1 MLALRLTRVAHPAVH
16 LRRLTVAAASAGTG
30 FLLLCSLGHALGH
43 PDAPGASLL
52 RLSWCAVPL
61 VATVYLAVAV
71 ARADPGT
78 RPRSGL
84 SALGLGPGRMM
95 AVSAATTALSCAL
108 GCLAAAVVFLY
119 LRGALGLTGLPFD
132 GAAAAFL
139 SAREPLPVPG
149 TLTLLSVIPLTAS
162 VTVALTLRPREPRTR
177 DTARRDGRFGAYG
190 RAGRPREI
198 FGTYG
203 RFGTRARNSDPAPS
217 TPGTSARGRGRGAAP
232 ASGRGPAGTPAP
244 GHGSGATPAA
254 GHGSPAMPALR
265 HGSEAAS
272 GPDLGSD
279 IASGSGS
286 AAEAAQRRGSA
297 AEAAQRRGSAAEA
310 AQRRGSGAE
319 AVCGPGS
326 GAEVASGPERVR
338 DVAPGEGPGSDSAST
353 SSSAPGHRPGGT
365 STPALTPDHR
375 PEGTPTSALTPG
387 HRAQVP
393 SASAPA
399 PGQRAEGAPA
409 PGPGPAGTSAPGRR
423 AGVSAAGVVGRA
435 QVSAAVAAA
444 GVCAPGSAGATVVV
458 DGAEA
463 DGQHEEPDPLRP
475 LPPRR
480 PPSGLPWGVAVLAA
494 GLAVE
499 AYAGRSPA
507 RAVRASALPGGLA
520 ADSAPVLVGWLLTA
534 FGLALAGPGLTHLC
548 GRLLQSVRP
557 GALRL
562 LAGRVLMAEAARVGR
577 PLGVVCA
584 VASGAY
590 AMVTLYEG
598 GAPAF
603 GPLTAL
609 GALVVSGCAVAALL
623 TAAVEAR
630 QDRAD
635 TTAALVRLGAPAT
648 MLRASAA
655 LRAAALLALFLPLTL
670 AIAHLAALP
679 LAR

>member
-78 RPRSGL
+78 RPGAGL
-84 SALGLGPGRMM
+84 SALGLGPWRMM

-108 GCLAAAVVFLY
+108 GCLAAALVFLH
-119 LRGALGLTGLPFD
+119 LRGTLGLTGLPYD
-132 GAAAAFL
+132 GAAAGFL
-139 SAREPLPVPG
+139 SARKPLPVPG
-149 TLTLLSVIPLTAS
+149 TPTLLTVIPLAAS
-162 VTVALTLRPREPRTR
+162 VTVALALRPRESRT
-177 DTARRDGRFGAYG
+177 AAPRRDGRFATHGG
-190 RAGRPREI
+190 SVRPRETA
-198 FGTYG
+198 GTHSG
-203 RFGTRARNSDPAPS
+203 LGTRLRGGRTGPS
-217 TPGTSARGRGRGAAP
+217 TPNQTPKGTPAPEHGRQKMPAPEPRPQGRPASEDSSGAKPDPAQGTPATHASRPGHEAASGRGHRPEAAP
-232 ASGRGPAGTPAP
+232 ASAPTAGNQDEGTSASTAGQQPEGTPASAPTP
-244 GHGSGATPAA
+244 GSQAGGAPASVDA
-254 GHGSPAMPALR
+254 
-265 HGSEAAS
+265 
-272 GPDLGSD
+272 PDHRPGETLT
-279 IASGSGS
+279 S
-286 AAEAAQRRGSA
+286 AA
-297 AEAAQRRGSAAEA
+297 
-310 AQRRGSGAE
+310 
-319 AVCGPGS
+319 
-326 GAEVASGPERVR
+326 
-338 DVAPGEGPGSDSAST
+338 
-353 SSSAPGHRPGGT
+353 APGHRAP
-365 STPALTPDHR
+365 
-375 PEGTPTSALTPG
+375 
-387 HRAQVP
+387 VP

-399 PGQRAEGAPA
+399 PGQRTEEAST
-409 PGPGPAGTSAPGRR
+409 PGHRPGGTSTPGRQ
-423 AGVSAAGVVGRA
+423 AAVSAASAVRRA
-435 QVSAAVAAA
+435 RVSAAVAAV
-444 GVCAPGSAGATVVV
+444 GVGSPGGAGATVVF
-458 DGAEA
+458 DGAEGE
-463 DGQHEEPDPLRP
+463 DEEADPLRP

-507 RAVRASALPGGLA
+507 PAVRATALPGGLA

-548 GRLLQSVRP
+548 GRLLQAVRP

-562 LAGRVLMAEAARVGR
+562 LAGRVLMAEAGRVGR

-590 AMVTLYEG
+590 AMTWLYEG

-609 GALVVSGCAVAALL
+609 GALVVTGCAVAALL

-630 QDRAD
+630 QDRAA
-635 TTAALVRLGAPAT
+635 TIAALVRLGAPAT
-648 MLRASAA
+648 TLRACAA
-655 LRAAALLALFLPLTL
+655 LRAGALLALFVPLTL

>member
-43 PDAPGASLL
+43 PEAPGASLL

-108 GCLAAAVVFLY
+108 GCLAAAVVFLH
-119 LRGALGLTGLPFD
+119 LRGALGLAGVPFD

-149 TLTLLSVIPLTAS
+149 TLTLLSVVPLTAS
-162 VTVALTLRPREPRTR
+162 VTVALALRPREPRTR
-177 DTARRDGRFGAYG
+177 DTARRYGRIGAYG
-190 RAGRPREI
+190 RAGRPRES

-203 RFGTRARNSDPAPS
+203 RFGTRARNGDPAPS
-217 TPGTSARGRGRGAAP
+217 TPSAPPTKPGTSARGRGRGATP
-232 ASGRGPAGTPAP
+232 ASGHGPE
-244 GHGSGATPAA
+244 ATPAA
-254 GHGSPAMPALR
+254 GHGSPAMPAVR
-265 HGSEAAS
+265 HGAEAAS
-272 GPDLGSD
+272 GSGPGSGV
-279 IASGSGS
+279 ASGSGS
-286 AAEAAQRRGSA
+286 G
-297 AEAAQRRGSAAEA
+297 AEA

-319 AVCGPGS
+319 
-326 GAEVASGPERVR
+326 VASGTERVR
-338 DVAPGEGPGSDSAST
+338 DAAPGEGPGPDSAST
-353 SSSAPGHRPGGT
+353 SSSAPGHRSGGT
-365 STPALTPDHR
+365 STPAPTPDHR
-375 PEGTPTSALTPG
+375 PEGTPASAAPG
-387 HRAQVP
+387 HRTQVP
-393 SASAPA
+393 PASAPA
-399 PGQRAEGAPA
+399 PGHRPK
-409 PGPGPAGTSAPGRR
+409 GTSAAGRQ
-423 AGVSAAGVVGRA
+423 AGVSAAGVVRRT
-435 QVSAAVAAA
+435 QVSAAVAAP
-444 GVCAPGSAGATVVV
+444 GGGAPGSAGATVVL

-463 DGQHEEPDPLRP
+463 DGQHQEPDPLRP

-507 RAVRASALPGGLA
+507 PAVRATALPGGLA

-590 AMVTLYEG
+590 AMITLYED

-603 GPLTAL
+603 GPLTTL
-609 GALVVSGCAVAALL
+609 GALVVTGCAVAALL
-623 TAAVEAR
+623 AAAVETR
-630 QDRAD
+630 QDRAA
-635 TTAALVRLGAPAT
+635 TIAALVRLGAPAT

-655 LRAAALLALFLPLTL
+655 LRAAALLTLFVPLTL